1 MSNAQEHLEKA
12 IQINPEFAD
21 AHYELALI
29 LKDQKDFENSK
40 GHFLKTIEIR
50 PEFAVAHFN
59 YALLLHAMKD
69 HQASCRCSLSFW
81 IIISR
86 TGRF

>member
-29 LKDQKDFENSK
+29 LKDKKDSNDQEKVSQSNNK
-40 GHFLKTIEIR
+40 PKE
-50 PEFAVAHFN
+50 
-59 YALLLHAMKD
+59 
-69 HQASCRCSLSFW
+69 
-81 IIISR
+81 
-86 TGRF
+86 